1 MYAAHRCE
9 VIRLKIN
16 EVEALVGI
24 TRKNIRFYEAEGL
37 LSPRRNSQNGYRD
50 YGNAEVEALR
60 RIKLLRKLGVPL
72 EEIRQMQQGVHTVGC
87 LLYTSP
93 SPRDRG

>member
-1 MYAAHRCE
+1 M
-9 VIRLKIN
+9 KIN

-24 TRKNIRFYEAEGL
+24 TKKNIRFYEAEGL
-37 LSPRRNSQNGYRD
+37 LTPRRNSDNGYRD
-50 YGNAEVEALR
+50 YGKAEVETLR
-60 RIKLLRKLGVPL
+60 QIKLLRKLGVPL

>member
-1 MYAAHRCE
+1 MYATHRCE

-50 YGNAEVEALR
+50 YGNA
-60 RIKLLRKLGVPL
+60 
-72 EEIRQMQQGVHTVGC
+72 
-87 LLYTSP
+87 
-93 SPRDRG
+93 